1 MNDERLREL
10 LADSLA
16 LWRVAG
22 VVESGEAPAAAVIRG
37 ATGTLVWI
45 ERPATR
51 DVPFRWLVRWR
62 GAGEAPGSA
71 REQRPKACAS
81 LVGMLG
87 AVRGALGVERGS
99 AIRIAPA
106 SDP

>member
-1 MNDERLREL
+1 MRVL

-22 VVESGEAPAAAVIRG
+22 VVESGEAPALAVIRS
-37 ATGTLVWI
+37 AAGTLVWI
-45 ERPATR
+45 ERPATS

-62 GAGEAPGSA
+62 GAGEAAGSG
-71 REQRPKACAS
+71 REQRPKACGS
-81 LVGMLG
+81 LGG
-87 AVRGALGVERGS
+87 ALSVVRGALGVERGI